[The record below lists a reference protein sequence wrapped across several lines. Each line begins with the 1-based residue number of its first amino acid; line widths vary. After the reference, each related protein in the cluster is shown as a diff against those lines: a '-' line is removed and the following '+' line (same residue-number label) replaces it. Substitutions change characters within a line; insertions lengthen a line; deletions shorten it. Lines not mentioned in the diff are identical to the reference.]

1 MSHKTPNTQHE
12 GVFMLVFHQAGSIGP
27 KSYVRRFFGFA
38 VAITVCGI
46 FAEAFG
52 ILPDLRRLP
61 QILLFAGLGLF
72 WGWLIVGRVPSP
84 ARRWKTA
91 GREVLH
97 FSALGSVGF
106 AIEVFSNLDN
116 APAFYA
122 ALSNMGWTIFS
133 GLFVW
138 SLCFAATIK
147 DVAPRKGQVS
157 SVKGGSLLVD
167 PWWYVGHSIAIVIC
181 IGLVLIALNQK

>member
-1 MSHKTPNTQHE
+1 
-12 GVFMLVFHQAGSIGP
+12 MLVFHQAGSIGP

-46 FAEAFG
+46 FAEAYG
-52 ILPDLRRLP
+52 ILPDPRRLP

-72 WGWLIVGRVPSP
+72 WGWYVVGRVGSS

-91 GREVLH
+91 GREVLY

-106 AIEVFSNLDN
+106 AVEVFSNLDN
-116 APAFYA
+116 APALNA
-122 ALSNMGWTIFS
+122 ALSNLGWTIFS

-138 SLCFAATIK
+138 SLCFGATIK
-147 DVAPRKGQVS
+147 DVAPRNGQGRQ
-157 SVKGGSLLVD
+157 VKCGSLFVD
-167 PWWYVGHSIAIVIC
+167 PWWYVGHFIAVVSC
-181 IGLVLIALNQK
+181 VCLVFFALLQK